1 MTFCSRPVS
10 EFKKYVA
17 QGKKILQP
25 HHILDGLAAV
35 IDENEERQHLRDGLF
50 GDVLRSTQEAI
61 ILPPWVALAVRPRP
75 GVWEYVRV
83 NVDELSVEQLN
94 VAEYLEFKEHLV
106 NGRVKDN
113 YVLELDL
120 EPFNASFPRPT
131 RPSSIGSGV
140 QFLNRHL
147 SSRLFHDRESM
158 QPLVDFLRAHRYRGQ
173 MLMLNERIQSL
184 SKLRLALIKAEE
196 HLSKLPKS
204 TPYAEFQEMGLEKGW
219 GDNAER
225 VSDMIHLLLEILQAP
240 DPSTLETF
248 LGRIPMVFNVVI
260 LSPHGYFGQANVL
273 GMPDTGGQVVYILD
287 QVRALENEML
297 LRIKQQGLDITPE
310 ILVVTRLIPDAQG
323 TTCNQRIE
331 KISGSQH
338 SRILRVPFRTENGIL
353 RSWVSRFDVWPYLE
367 RFSEED
373 SSQLGHLMVDPRCSY
388 SMNARA
394 HNHIPSPTVLVS
406 YIQHQIAAKSPPNV
420 TPVGTSCTISLQ
432 KFCRLNFPVSLE
444 VQFVELFMRQK
455 QYPSSAGKS
464 SILEDASNE
473 ITAELQGQP
482 DLIIGNYSDGNLVAS
497 LIAHKQG
504 ITQCNIAHALE
515 KTKYP
520 DSDIYW
526 KNFEEKY
533 HFSCQFTADLIAM
546 NHADF
551 IITSTYQEI
560 AGSLNEFA
568 GNSLKSAKDSFWGK
582 CCDRISLELHQY
594 CTNALCTFIMVFDHP
609 MMTVHSAKG
618 QLLSAQVSCPN
629 ISACVFAFPCIPSK
643 DTVGQYESHTAF
655 TLPGL
660 YRVVHGIDV
669 FDPKF
674 NIVSPGADMNI
685 YFPYTEKQHR
695 LTALHGSIEE
705 LLFSPD
711 QTAEHTGVLND
722 RKKPIIFSMA
732 RLDRVKNITGLVEW
746 FGKNSRLRELVNL
759 VVVAGDI
766 DPSKSKDREEVD
778 EIEKMHSLIKQYNLN
793 GQIRWI
799 CAQKNRVR
807 NGELYRY
814 IADTKGAFVQDLRQM
829 PSNGLAIMDVSLV
842 LFQPAVYEAFGLTV
856 VESMTCGLPTFA
868 TCHGGPA
875 EIIVD
880 GVSGFHIDPYH
891 GDAASELLADF
902 FERCKKDPTYWD
914 KISNGGLQRI
924 YERYTWKIYAERL
937 MTLAGVYGFWKY
949 VSKLERRETRRYLE
963 MFYILKYRKLVKTVP
978 LTIEDESAVHLLEK
992 KAQLTAGDVQSKGV
1006 AALNDHN

>member
-1 MTFCSRPVS
+1 VTES
-10 EFKKYVA
+10 
-17 QGKKILQP
+17 
-25 HHILDGLAAV
+25 
-35 IDENEERQHLRDGLF
+35 
-50 GDVLRSTQEAI
+50 
-61 ILPPWVALAVRPRP
+61 
-75 GVWEYVRV
+75 
-83 NVDELSVEQLN
+83 
-94 VAEYLEFKEHLV
+94 
-106 NGRVKDN
+106 VKDN

-147 SSRLFHDRESM
+147 SSRLFHDKESM
-158 QPLVDFLRAHRYRGQ
+158 QPLLDFLRAHNYRGQ
-173 MLMLNERIQSL
+173 KLMLNERIQSL
-184 SKLRLALIKAEE
+184 PKLRSALVKAEE
-196 HLSKLPKS
+196 HLKKFPKN
-204 TPYAEFQEMGLEKGW
+204 TPYREFEYKLQEMGLEKGW
-219 GDNAER
+219 GDNAEH
-225 VSDMIHLLLEILQAP
+225 VLDMIHLLLETLQAP

-297 LRIKQQGLDITPE
+297 LRIKHQGLDITPE
-310 ILVVTRLIPDAQG
+310 IIVVTRLIPEAYG

-331 KISGSQH
+331 RISGTQH
-338 SRILRVPFRTENGIL
+338 SRILRVPFRTEKGVL
-353 RSWVSRFDVWPYLE
+353 RNWVSRFDVWPYLE
-367 RFSEED
+367 RFSED
-373 SSQLGHLMVDPRCSY
+373 
-388 SMNARA
+388 
-394 HNHIPSPTVLVS
+394 
-406 YIQHQIAAKSPPNV
+406 V
-420 TPVGTSCTISLQ
+420 T
-432 KFCRLNFPVSLE
+432 NE
-444 VQFVELFMRQK
+444 V
-455 QYPSSAGKS
+455 
-464 SILEDASNE
+464 
-473 ITAELQGQP
+473 TAELKGQP

-560 AGSLNEFA
+560 AGS
-568 GNSLKSAKDSFWGK
+568 
-582 CCDRISLELHQY
+582 
-594 CTNALCTFIMVFDHP
+594 
-609 MMTVHSAKG
+609 
-618 QLLSAQVSCPN
+618 
-629 ISACVFAFPCIPSK
+629 K

-674 NIVSPGADMNI
+674 NIVSPGADMQI

-705 LLFSPD
+705 LLFNPE
-711 QTAEHTGVLND
+711 QTVEHMCVLND
-722 RKKPIIFSMA
+722 HKKPIIFSMA
-732 RLDRVKNITGLVEW
+732 RLDRVKNMTGLVEW
-746 FGKNSRLRELVNL
+746 FAKNKRLRELVNL

-766 DPSKSKDREEVD
+766 DPSKSRDREEVA
-778 EIEKMHSLIKQYNLN
+778 EIEKMHTLIKEYNLN
-793 GQIRWI
+793 GQFRWI

-814 IADTKGAFVQDLRQM
+814 ICDTRGAFVQ
-829 PSNGLAIMDVSLV
+829 
-842 LFQPAVYEAFGLTV
+842 PALYEAFGLTV
-856 VESMTCGLPTFA
+856 VEAMTCGLPTFA
-868 TCHGGPA
+868 TCNGGPA

-891 GDAASELLADF
+891 GDSATERIADF
-902 FERCKKDPTYWD
+902 FERCKTDPSYWD
-914 KISNGGLQRI
+914 KISNAGLQRI
-924 YERYTWKIYAERL
+924 YERYTWQIYAERL
-937 MTLAGVYGFWKY
+937 MTLSGVYGFWKY

-963 MFYILKYRKLVKTVP
+963 MFYTLKYRDLVKTVP
-978 LTIEDESAVHLLEK
+978 LAVEESADGLEEK
-992 KAQLTAGDVQSKGV
+992 SIE
-1006 AALNDHN
+1006 